1 MAAVP
6 ATRPK
11 GRLSRQETR
20 TFYAFI
26 APWAIGFLAFT
37 AGPILASLYFSF
49 TDYNV
54 TTPPLFVGLGNYS
67 TLFRH
72 DPIFF
77 TALGNTIYY
86 VAFSVPIDII
96 VAFALALLLNLRVRF
111 LPLFRTLFYV
121 PSIVPLVASVILWI
135 WLLQPQWGLIDAI
148 LRLVGLPGPLWL
160 ADPAW
165 AKPALVLMSAWS
177 VGGLMIIFLA
187 GLQGIPE
194 HLFEAAAIDGA
205 GRWSKFRH
213 VTIPMMTPTIFFTL
227 IVTIIAQFQVFVQP
241 FIMTN
246 GGPVD
251 STLMYALYLYQQAWN
266 YLHMGIASAM
276 AWILLVIVLALTL
289 LQFRLANR
297 WVYYEGAER

>member
-1 MAAVP
+1 MATVP
-6 ATRPK
+6 APRPQ
-11 GRLSRQETR
+11 GRLARQETR

-54 TTPPLFVGLGNYS
+54 TTPPLFVGLSNYS

-86 VAFSVPIDII
+86 VAFSVPVDII
-96 VAFALALLLNLRVRF
+96 VAFALALLLNQRVRF

-135 WLLQPQWGLIDAI
+135 WLLQPQWGLIDAV
-148 LRLVGLPGPLWL
+148 LRLVGIPGPLWL

-177 VGGLMIIFLA
+177 VGGMMIIFLA

-213 VTIPMMTPTIFFTL
+213 VTIPMMTPTIFFTM
-227 IVTIIAQFQVFVQP
+227 IVSIIAQFQVFVQP

-266 YLHMGIASAM
+266 YLKMGMASAM
-276 AWILLVIVLALTL
+276 AWILLVIVLTLTV